1 MLVHITLSDSDLII
15 YRVESIY
22 NAMKE
27 PMIVLISGGISI
39 VIVFLVIYPS
49 SYEMVLIRIGYFTAW
64 LYYNFI
70 NCFGMNLS
78 ENCANLGW
86 SIYSS

>member
-1 MLVHITLSDSDLII
+1 
-15 YRVESIY
+15 
-22 NAMKE
+22 MKE
-27 PMIVLISGGISI
+27 SMIVLIGGGISI
-39 VIVFLVIYPS
+39 VIVFLVIIPS

-70 NCFGMNLS
+70 NCFAMNVS

-86 SIYSS
+86 KHYSVKK